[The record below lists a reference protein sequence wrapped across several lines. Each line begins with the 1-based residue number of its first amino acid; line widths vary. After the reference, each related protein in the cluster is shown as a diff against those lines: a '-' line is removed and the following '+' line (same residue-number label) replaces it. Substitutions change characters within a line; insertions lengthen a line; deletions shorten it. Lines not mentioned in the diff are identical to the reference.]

1 MPRGPKGNGQT
12 RHVSSTNSPRAGPL
26 LVTSMRRR
34 DHARRVFLAVSWVTD
49 LGCHR
54 VKKGSADVATTGT
67 AWPLGRRSPVWA
79 EQQLHR
85 DLGRASYALRDVGQG
100 GRQGHPDGSLRAHQ
114 AGEEATKGTV
124 QVPDLGPGKGTYGSS
139 SLYVGN
145 QNRRIFLRSAKPV
158 AARVLSGST
167 SQQIRRQHGLL
178 VK

>member
-12 RHVSSTNSPRAGPL
+12 RRVSSTNSPRAGPL

-54 VKKGSADVATTGT
+54 VKKGSADVATGT

-85 DLGRASYALRDVGQG
+85 DLGRASYALRDVGE
-100 GRQGHPDGSLRAHQ
+100 GRQQGHANRRFRAGQ
-114 AGEEATKGTV
+114 AGEDDTE
-124 QVPDLGPGKGTYGSS
+124 
-139 SLYVGN
+139 
-145 QNRRIFLRSAKPV
+145 
-158 AARVLSGST
+158 RV
-167 SQQIRRQHGLL
+167 
-178 VK
+178 V

>member
-12 RHVSSTNSPRAGPL
+12 RRVSSSISPCAGPL

-34 DHARRVFLAVSWVTD
+34 APDRRVCLAVSWVTD

-54 VKKGSADVATTGT
+54 VKKGSADVATGT
-67 AWPLGRRSPVWA
+67 AWRLGRRSPVWA

-124 QVPDLGPGKGTYGSS
+124 QVPDLGPGKGTYRSS
-139 SLYVGN
+139 SLYVAD

-167 SQQIRRQHGLL
+167 SALI
-178 VK
+178 